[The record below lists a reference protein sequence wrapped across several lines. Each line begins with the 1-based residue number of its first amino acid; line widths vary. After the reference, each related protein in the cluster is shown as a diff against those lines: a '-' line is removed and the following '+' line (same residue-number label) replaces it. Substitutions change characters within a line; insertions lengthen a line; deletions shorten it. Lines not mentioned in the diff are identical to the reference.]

1 MRCPECG
8 DPATDDR
15 LKYCENC
22 GAKMPVSPQAPGP
35 RPAPRASRPKREA
48 SEPAYAEEILE
59 EVEAHSR
66 PSPARPS
73 PARPSP
79 VREAPAL
86 GAEDVEDKTDVE
98 RSRPAYD
105 GPKWLAHVPAH
116 SPTVAGVGLMAVA
129 LVLGILPF
137 FSGPGVL
144 GALLALVAGG
154 VLVARELREVGEAP
168 GFTERLPKVLLRS
181 EAAALST
188 VVLAAVAVRTL
199 GLGLTPLLWLAG
211 AGLVVHSQWR
221 KVIVGEDGVAHL
233 FEPRQLLLMPR
244 LMALVGVAVCLLS
257 LFTPWVSV
265 QPDLPTIPDNAP
277 VPMTPPELRVIPSQ
291 QPSEDL
297 LYGNTGHVTLSGWD
311 MPASVV
317 AELALLAVLALLAL
331 RPEVARPAW
340 ARFVPAGSVGLVLV
354 WAAVNLSLLAGPL
367 AFLVGLALVG
377 VLAVR
382 ELRDGSAEP
391 PPPDVDESEQQ

>member
-8 DPATDDR
+8 DASDGR
-15 LKYCENC
+15 LKYCEHC
-22 GAKMPVSPQAPGP
+22 GAKMPVSPQATGS
-35 RPAPRASRPKREA
+35 RPATRSSRPRRDA
-48 SEPAYAEEILE
+48 SEPAYAAEILE
-59 EVEAHSR
+59 EVDAHSR
-66 PSPARPS
+66 PSPV
-73 PARPSP
+73 PSP
-79 VREAPAL
+79 VSEAPAL
-86 GAEDVEDKTDVE
+86 AAEDKTDPE
-98 RSRPAYD
+98 RSRPAHD

-137 FSGPGVL
+137 FSGPGVP
-144 GALLALVAGG
+144 GALLALVAGV

-168 GFTERLPKVLLRS
+168 GFTERLPEVLLRS

-244 LMALVGVAVCLLS
+244 LGVLVGVAVCLLS
-257 LFTPWVSV
+257 LFTPWGSV
-265 QPDLPTIPDNAP
+265 QPDLPTIPDSAP
-277 VPMTPPELRVIPSQ
+277 VPMAPPELRVIPYRR
-291 QPSEDL
+291 PSDDV
-297 LYGNTGHVTLSGWD
+297 LYSSAGRVTLSGWD

-340 ARFVPAGSVGLVLV
+340 ARFVPAGAVGLVLV
-354 WAAVNLSLLAGPL
+354 WAAVNFSLLPGPL
-367 AFLVGLALVG
+367 GFLVGLVPVG

-382 ELRDGSAEP
+382 ELWDGSAKPLP
-391 PPPDVDESEQQ
+391 PRR